1 MGWSENYTEDEI
13 VGDFTKPLSKIWD
26 NLIPTLYPHVLSFKT
41 NKVVEVKQ
49 IKKMG
54 PYSMTERF
62 LDYDCEVL
70 IDNKPVVKI
79 GWDGG
84 EISKEMADKAYG
96 ENYFFNLRSKLVDLS
111 KYAGLNFNQFDFGG
125 KLRASVNDL

>member
-1 MGWSENYTEDEI
+1 
-13 VGDFTKPLSKIWD
+13 
-26 NLIPTLYPHVLSFKT
+26 
-41 NKVVEVKQ
+41 
-49 IKKMG
+49 MG
-54 PYSMTERF
+54 PYSRTERF

-84 EISKEMADKAYG
+84 EISKEMADEAYG